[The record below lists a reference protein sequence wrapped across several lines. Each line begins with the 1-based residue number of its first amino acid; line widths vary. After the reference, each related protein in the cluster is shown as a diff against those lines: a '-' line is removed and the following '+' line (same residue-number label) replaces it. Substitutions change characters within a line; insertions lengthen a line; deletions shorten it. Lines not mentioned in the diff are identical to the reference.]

1 MSNRNY
7 LDELDSLM
15 DNPTELETLVSSG
28 NTSKAKAESIME
40 ASANTL
46 EHNALEASHTWA
58 NVIEQASLAL
68 QDGTQTAQE
77 IAQKNLDLAKSQGE
91 SIKELV
97 DAASGWRHA
106 TRQAVQE
113 VNSAKKNVIILTV
126 ISGVIAIAGFGTT
139 IGVMLQSRAGFV
151 SMSNSVLEN
160 VDEHQSLVSKT
171 LTLKMDELASTIE
184 QMQASLDQ
192 LTPNNVKTQASEQHA
207 TEEKTDSSTTP
218 TEAPV
223 ITAATNTMDK
233 PINDTKPVTTTAT
246 NETVNNNV
254 VNTQVADK
262 LAELQNQL
270 AQLEENFSKN
280 QQDMQQQLGQLPAN
294 IDEKISAKLA
304 KATPTV
310 VSQTATPQ
318 PTTATIVS
326 HPDNKVVLEQIA
338 RLRQDIGEIKS
349 LQTALKEQIMQ
360 LKQTNSEAK
369 PYQYRTTPDIETYP
383 R

>member
-1 MSNRNY
+1 MSDRNY

-15 DNPTELETLVSSG
+15 DNPTELETLASSG
-28 NTSKAKAESIME
+28 NISKAKAERIME

-46 EHNALEASHTWA
+46 EYNALEASHTWA

-77 IAQKNLDLAKSQGE
+77 IAQKNLDLAKSQSE

-139 IGVMLQSRAGFV
+139 IGVMLQSRAGFI

-192 LTPNNVKTQASEQHA
+192 LTPNNVKTQSSEQHA
-207 TEEKTDSSTTP
+207 IEEKTDSSTTP

-233 PINDTKPVTTTAT
+233 PINDTKPVTTAT

-262 LAELQNQL
+262 LVELQNQL
-270 AQLEENFSKN
+270 TQLEASFSKN
-280 QQDMQQQLGQLPAN
+280 QQEMQQQLGQLPAN

-349 LQTALKEQIMQ
+349 LQTALKEQIIQ

-369 PYQYRTTPDIETYP
+369 PYQYRTSPDIETYP

>member
-15 DNPTELETLVSSG
+15 DNPAELETLVSAG
-28 NTSKAKAESIME
+28 NASKATAEKIMV
-40 ASANTL
+40 ASASTP

-77 IAQKNLDLAKSQGE
+77 IAQKNLDLAKSQNE

-192 LTPNNVKTQASEQHA
+192 LTPNNAKTQASEQPA
-207 TEEKTDSSTTP
+207 TQEKADSTPSTP

-223 ITAATNTMDK
+223 ITTATNTLDK
-233 PINDTKPVTTTAT
+233 PINDAKPVTTTT
-246 NETVNNNV
+246 SETVNNDV

-270 AQLEENFSKN
+270 AQLEANFSKN
-280 QQDMQQQLGQLPAN
+280 QQEMQQQLGQLPAT
-294 IDEKISAKLA
+294 IDEKISTKLA
-304 KATPTV
+304 K
-310 VSQTATPQ
+310 ATPQ

-360 LKQTNSEAK
+360 LKQTNNEAK

>member
-15 DNPTELETLVSSG
+15 DNPTELETLASSG
-28 NTSKAKAESIME
+28 NISKAKAERIME

-77 IAQKNLDLAKSQGE
+77 IAQKNLDLAKSQSE

-139 IGVMLQSRAGFV
+139 IGVMLQSRAGFI

-192 LTPNNVKTQASEQHA
+192 LTPNNVKTQSSEQHA
-207 TEEKTDSSTTP
+207 IEEKTDSSTTP

-233 PINDTKPVTTTAT
+233 PINDTKPVTTAT

-262 LAELQNQL
+262 LVELQNQL
-270 AQLEENFSKN
+270 TQLEASFSKN
-280 QQDMQQQLGQLPAN
+280 QQEMQQQLGQLPAN

-349 LQTALKEQIMQ
+349 LQTALKEQIIQ

-369 PYQYRTTPDIETYP
+369 PYKYRTSPDIETYP

>member
-15 DNPTELETLVSSG
+15 DNPTELETLASSG
-28 NTSKAKAESIME
+28 NISKAKAERIME

-77 IAQKNLDLAKSQGE
+77 IAQKNLDLAKSQSE

-139 IGVMLQSRAGFV
+139 IGVMLQSRAGFI

-192 LTPNNVKTQASEQHA
+192 LTPNNVKTQSSEQHA
-207 TEEKTDSSTTP
+207 IEEKTDSSTTP

-233 PINDTKPVTTTAT
+233 PINDTKPVTTAT

-262 LAELQNQL
+262 LVELQNQL
-270 AQLEENFSKN
+270 TQLEASFSKN
-280 QQDMQQQLGQLPAN
+280 QQEMQQQLGQLPAN

-349 LQTALKEQIMQ
+349 LQTALKEQIIQ

-369 PYQYRTTPDIETYP
+369 TYQYRTSPDIETYP

>member
-15 DNPTELETLVSSG
+15 DNPTELETLASSG
-28 NTSKAKAESIME
+28 NISKAKAERIME

-77 IAQKNLDLAKSQGE
+77 IAQKNLDLAKSQSE

-139 IGVMLQSRAGFV
+139 IGVMLQSRAGFI

-192 LTPNNVKTQASEQHA
+192 LTPNNVKTQSSEQHA
-207 TEEKTDSSTTP
+207 IEEKLDSSTTP

-233 PINDTKPVTTTAT
+233 PINDTKPVTTAT

-262 LAELQNQL
+262 LVELQNQL
-270 AQLEENFSKN
+270 TQLEASFSKN
-280 QQDMQQQLGQLPAN
+280 QQEMQQQLGQLPAN
-294 IDEKISAKLA
+294 IDEKLALNWQKQRLPLYRKQLHHNQPLQQSSVILTTKLF
-304 KATPTV
+304 
-310 VSQTATPQ
+310 
-318 PTTATIVS
+318 
-326 HPDNKVVLEQIA
+326 
-338 RLRQDIGEIKS
+338 
-349 LQTALKEQIMQ
+349 
-360 LKQTNSEAK
+360 
-369 PYQYRTTPDIETYP
+369 
-383 R
+383 